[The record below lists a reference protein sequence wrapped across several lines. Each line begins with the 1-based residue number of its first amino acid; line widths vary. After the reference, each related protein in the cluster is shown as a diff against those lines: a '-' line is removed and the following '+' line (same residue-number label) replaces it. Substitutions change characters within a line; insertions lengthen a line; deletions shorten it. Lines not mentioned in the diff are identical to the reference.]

1 MSDEFLRVAAQ
12 EINEELS
19 HIESLIKQ
27 CNSDSDISNYCDNL
41 EGHFHKIK
49 GLAPMMGKKRIG
61 KVAETLDDVLKQI
74 VHGKNVVGIK
84 NSLDNSLDFMMRE
97 MKEDATGYEELDSS
111 LKKLCSNL

>member
-19 HIESLIKQ
+19 HIESLTKQ
-27 CNSDSDISNYCDNL
+27 CNSDSDVSNFSDNL

-61 KVAETLDDVLKQI
+61 KVAETLDDILKQI
-74 VHGKNVVGIK
+74 VDGKNVVGIK
-84 NSLDNSLDFMMRE
+84 KSLNDSVDFMMRE
-97 MKEDATGYEELDSS
+97 MNDDATGYEELDSS